1 MALPAKKEGN
11 FVCFLTLSLSGWVR
25 VALPVATRETKGNI
39 AFSFRDTECPWWKG
53 GVLFDF
59 IELKKMQ

>member
-1 MALPAKKEGN
+1 M
-11 FVCFLTLSLSGWVR
+11 R
-25 VALPVATRETKGNI
+25 VALPVATRETEGNI